1 MFNMNNTYL
10 RILSSSGLFLGYTV
24 LQVASI
30 FLSLFKSFLKK
41 FFGCNDDKKDV
52 KQVEDL
58 NTDHEKWPSILKIN
72 MIAIQDK
79 IKEQD
84 SKIKKLT
91 ENVNTLKENQK

>member
-1 MFNMNNTYL
+1 MYV
-10 RILSSSGLFLGYTV
+10 GLFLGYTV

-30 FLSLFKSFLKK
+30 LLSLFKSCLKK
-41 FFGCNDDKKDV
+41 SFGCNDDKKDV

-58 NTDHEKWPSILKIN
+58 NTDHGKWPSIWKVN

-91 ENVNTLKENQK
+91 ESVDYLKENQK